1 MSNDKR
7 ILMPSVS
14 SLRGY
19 NKIVHTL
26 LESIPYIREFRGSV
40 MVIKY
45 GGAAQITPSLKESFA
60 LDLVLLYMVGI
71 RPVVVHGGGKRI
83 DEMLDKLGIQ
93 SHFVDGYRVT
103 NKECMSV
110 VEMVL
115 SGEINKEITA
125 FLNHHGAKAVGLSG
139 KDAMMLQAKPKDNG
153 AFGYTG
159 EITKVSTELLHKIL
173 HDDFIPVIAPVACD
187 ENGCGLNINADIAT
201 CEIAKALKAQKVI
214 FLTDTAGVLDEKQSL
229 ISSLNPSKITALK
242 EQGVIYGGMIPKLEA
257 CVGCVQNGV
266 QKAHII
272 DGRIEHSLLLELF
285 TAQGIGTQILPQ

>member
-1 MSNDKR
+1 
-7 ILMPSVS
+7 MPSVS

-26 LESIPYIREFRGSV
+26 LESIPYIRKFRGSV

-83 DEMLDKLGIQ
+83 DEMLGKLGIE
-93 SHFVDGYRVT
+93 SHFVNGYRVT
-103 NKECMSV
+103 SEECMNV

-139 KDAMMLQAKPKDNG
+139 KDAMMLEAKQKENG
-153 AFGYTG
+153 AFGRTG

-173 HDDFIPVIAPVACD
+173 NDDFIPVIAPVACD
-187 ENGCGLNINADIAT
+187 ENGLGLNINADIAT
-201 CEIAKALKAQKVI
+201 CEIAKALQAQKVI
-214 FLTDTAGVLDEKQSL
+214 FLTDTAGVLDSKQSL
-229 ISSLNPSKITALK
+229 ISSLNPAKIATLK
-242 EQGVIYGGMIPKLEA
+242 KQGIIYGGMIPKLEA

-272 DGRIEHSLLLELF
+272 DGRVEHSLLLELF
-285 TAQGIGTQILPQ
+285 TAQGIGTQILLD

>member
-1 MSNDKR
+1 
-7 ILMPSVS
+7 MPSVS

-19 NKIVHTL
+19 SKIVHTL

-71 RPVVVHGGGKRI
+71 RPVVIHGGGKRI
-83 DEMLDKLGIQ
+83 DEMLQKLGIE

-159 EITKVSTELLHKIL
+159 EITKVSTELLDKIL
-173 HDDFIPVIAPVACD
+173 RDDFIPVIAPVACGQD
-187 ENGCGLNINADIAT
+187 SLGLNINADIAT

-214 FLTDTAGVLDEKQSL
+214 FLTDTAGVLDCNQSL
-229 ISSLNPSKITALK
+229 ISSLNPTKIAELK
-242 EQGVIYGGMIPKLEA
+242 NNGVISGGMIPKLEA

-272 DGRIEHSLLLELF
+272 DGRVEHSLLLELF